1 MRKRLVAIAG
11 AAAGAAAAGVAAERA
26 FVKKRRRTDPEA
38 TAGFGERRG
47 ERSRQ
52 ITLDDGAEI
61 FLEEVGPKSKKGVIF
76 IHGSALRTDVWY
88 YQMAGLEG
96 RRLIFYDLRGH
107 GRSHHSG
114 RDDFS
119 VARLARDLETIVEEC
134 ELEEVVVVGHSIG
147 GMIALE
153 LGGLKPELLGNP
165 VKGLTLVNTTYTVPM
180 ETIAG
185 GAALA
190 RLERMVRRPFDFF
203 GQQSTRIDKLRKLVR
218 PSDVLFWSVSF
229 IAFGPQ
235 ASAKQIDYTYDM
247 VAETRSD
254 TIFDLFKAYRNF
266 DMTDRL
272 GDVTVPVLVVT
283 GTHDRITLPAASRH
297 LADNLPKAE
306 LKIFD
311 GCGHMTMME
320 SHEEF
325 NALLTRFLDDTLGR
339 GK

>member
-1 MRKRLVAIAG
+1 MRKKLVALVG

-26 FVKKRRRTDPEA
+26 AVKKRRRADPEA
-38 TAGFGERRG
+38 TAAFGERRG
-47 ERSRQ
+47 ERSRT

-61 FLEEVGPKSKKGVIF
+61 FIEEVGPKSKSGVIF

-88 YQMAGLEG
+88 YQMAGLDR
-96 RRLIFYDLRGH
+96 RRLIFYDMRGH
-107 GRSHHSG
+107 GRSEPSG

-119 VARLARDLETIVEEC
+119 VTRLARDLEAIIEDC
-134 ELEEVVVVGHSIG
+134 GLKEVVVVGHSIG
-147 GMIALE
+147 GMLALE
-153 LGGLKPELLGNP
+153 LGGLRPELLGAP
-165 VKGLTLVNTTYTVPM
+165 IKGITLVNATYTVPM

-190 RLERMVRRPFDFF
+190 RLERIIRRPLDFV
-203 GQQSTRIDKLRKLVR
+203 GRQSTRIDTLRKLVR
-218 PSDVLFWSVSF
+218 PSDALFWSVAF

-247 VAETRSD
+247 VAETRSE
-254 TIFDLFKAYRNF
+254 TIFDLFKAYRDF

-283 GTHDRITLPAASRH
+283 GTHDRITLPEASRH

-306 LKIFD
+306 LEVFE

-320 SHEEF
+320 RHEEF

-339 GK
+339 RK